1 MEAKEKW
8 EKLSEDRRKRL
19 LERHRDT
26 NMYDDWWDGVYEAF
40 KEDMG
45 AIGVYVGAIYFSGF
59 WSQGD
64 GACFEGYI
72 TDWVKFLTALDK
84 PETARILAD
93 LGDLGGCTEVSL
105 AWRHSGRSY
114 HEHCITFIVG
124 LAIDNPYD
132 EMEQPLRH
140 AAWEAIHGAN
150 GPLAPLEEEFIEFLR
165 GKMRTLYRQ
174 LEKEYEYLTS
184 DEEVTTYVLDCC
196 EDEID
201 TALEEQGEE
210 EIDSV

>member
-8 EKLSEDRRKRL
+8 GKLSEDRRERL
-19 LERHRDT
+19 LERYRSI

-45 AIGVYVGAIYFSGF
+45 AIGVHVETMYFSGF

-64 GACFEGYI
+64 GACFEGHI
-72 TDWVKFLTALDK
+72 IDWTKFLTALGK
-84 PETARILAD
+84 PEATRALTD
-93 LGDLGGCTEVSL
+93 PKGYTEVSL
-105 AWRHSGRSY
+105 AWGHSGHYY
-114 HEHCITFIVG
+114 HEHCTTFDAD

-132 EMEQPLRH
+132 ETEQPLRH
-140 AAWEAIHGAN
+140 AAWEVMHGAD

-165 GKMRTLYRQ
+165 GKMRILYRQ
-174 LEKEYEYLTS
+174 LEKEYEHLTS
-184 DEEVTTYVLDCC
+184 DEEVTTYILDCC
-196 EDEID
+196 GDEID

>member
-8 EKLSEDRRKRL
+8 DQLTEQHREQL
-19 LERHRDT
+19 LERYRDI

-45 AIGVYVGAIYFSGF
+45 AIGVHVEAMYFSGF

-72 TDWVKFLTALDK
+72 TDWVKFLTALDE

-93 LGDLGGCTEVSL
+93 LGRCTEVSL
-105 AWRHSGRSY
+105 AWKHSGHYY
-114 HEHCITFIVG
+114 HEHCTTFSAD

-132 EMEQPLRH
+132 ETGQPLRH
-140 AAWEAIHGAN
+140 VAWEAMHGAD

-174 LEKEYEYLTS
+174 LEKEYEHLTS
-184 DEEVTTYVLDCC
+184 DEEVTEYILEYE